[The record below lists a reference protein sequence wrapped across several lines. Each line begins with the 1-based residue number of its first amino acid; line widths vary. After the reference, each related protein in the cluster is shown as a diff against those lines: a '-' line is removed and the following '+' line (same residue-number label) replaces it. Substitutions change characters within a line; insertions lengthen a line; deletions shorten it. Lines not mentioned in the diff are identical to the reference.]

1 MTPQQQTVLMW
12 LNVNEKYMSKSS
24 STSQSV
30 GNALARVFFCPM
42 YMYSPLGH
50 KGESKQRCLGRVCFK
65 HIRRATLWI
74 RPSRFKWQT
83 LIFPAMLRAG
93 SFRRQAPRKSPDYS
107 AGRALENF
115 LLAENRKAFTTA
127 QKETLNVIVSA
138 ATSGIAKG
146 WSDDESQRK
155 QNRKDGHNKYD
166 QCINMQKP

>member
-1 MTPQQQTVLMW
+1 
-12 LNVNEKYMSKSS
+12 
-24 STSQSV
+24 
-30 GNALARVFFCPM
+30 
-42 YMYSPLGH
+42 
-50 KGESKQRCLGRVCFK
+50 
-65 HIRRATLWI
+65 
-74 RPSRFKWQT
+74 
-83 LIFPAMLRAG
+83 MLRAG

>member
-1 MTPQQQTVLMW
+1 
-12 LNVNEKYMSKSS
+12 
-24 STSQSV
+24 
-30 GNALARVFFCPM
+30 
-42 YMYSPLGH
+42 
-50 KGESKQRCLGRVCFK
+50 
-65 HIRRATLWI
+65 
-74 RPSRFKWQT
+74 
-83 LIFPAMLRAG
+83 MLRAG

-138 ATSGIAKG
+138 ATSIAKG

-166 QCINMQKP
+166 QCKNMQKP